1 MQSRNYIS
9 RKENERKRREM
20 FDDALDKFKAKD
32 IEGVRPI
39 TLPWQQ
45 VCVFSYSVHVWHE
58 SM

>member
-32 IEGVRPI
+32 IEGVR
-39 TLPWQQ
+39 TCLFKAWLGLT
-45 VCVFSYSVHVWHE
+45 CFFYLLLF
-58 SM
+58 